1 MSYNFSRTPIG
12 WGIGIHDS
20 SRFEKLCI
28 PKLSNI
34 NLQFKLVRMRTATKL
49 RVLEEYVSIR
59 SDISSTLLKYK
70 NELDAIKS
78 SREVC

>member
-1 MSYNFSRTPIG
+1 MGDWDTMMKPIKNCT
-12 WGIGIHDS
+12 I
-20 SRFEKLCI
+20 
-28 PKLSNI
+28 KLSN